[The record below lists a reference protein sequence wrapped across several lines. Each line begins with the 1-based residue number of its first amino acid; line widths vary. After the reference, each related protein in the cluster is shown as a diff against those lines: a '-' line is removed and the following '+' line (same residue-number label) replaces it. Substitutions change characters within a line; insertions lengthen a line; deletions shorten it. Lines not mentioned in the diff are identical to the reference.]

1 MSRMHTRKRGRS
13 RSHKNKQY
21 DAAKFGFIDQ
31 KEVLDAALV
40 LRKES
45 LSLSQIGIKLRDQ
58 YGVPGVKYVFGK
70 KLSRLLE
77 ENGYKAGFPED
88 LTNLI
93 ERYRNVYKH
102 TRMNPKDHANIRKQE
117 LIMSKILR
125 LVKYYRREGK
135 IPQEWAL
142 EKVL

>member
-1 MSRMHTRKRGRS
+1 MHTRKRGRS
-13 RSHKNKQY
+13 RSHKDRQY
-21 DAAKFGFIDQ
+21 DPAKFAFIDQ
-31 KEVLDAALV
+31 QEVLGAAVRLS
-40 LRKES
+40 KEYT
-45 LSLSQIGIKLRDQ
+45 SLSQIGIMLRDQ

-70 KLSRLLE
+70 KLSDLLA
-77 ENGYKAGFPED
+77 ENGYKSDFPED

-93 ERYRNVYKH
+93 ERYKNVSKH
-102 TRMNPKDHANIRKQE
+102 TKLNPKDHANIRKQE

-142 EKVL
+142 DKVL